1 MLRSSW
7 SRATIRGME
16 PATGN
21 APITLAGLRD
31 RRRELLRLAERHG
44 ASNVRVFGS
53 VLRGDAAAGSD
64 VDFLVSLDEGRSL
77 LDLGGLQMD
86 LRDALGCEVDVV
98 TDTGLR
104 ERIRDDVLAAAAPL

>member
-1 MLRSSW
+1 MDSVGSKKPVTLVDLR
-7 SRATIRGME
+7 A
-16 PATGN
+16 
-21 APITLAGLRD
+21 
-31 RRRELLRLAERHG
+31 RRQEIFRIAERHG

-53 VLRGDAAAGSD
+53 VLRGDAAVGSD
-64 VDFLVSLDEGRSL
+64 VDFLVSLDERRTL

-104 ERIRDDVLAAAAPL
+104 ERIRAGVLAAAAPL

>member
-1 MLRSSW
+1 M
-7 SRATIRGME
+7 
-16 PATGN
+16 
-21 APITLAGLRD
+21 TLADLQD
-31 RRRELLRLAERHG
+31 RRQELLGIAARHG

-53 VLRGDAAAGSD
+53 ILRGDAAAESD
-64 VDFLVSLDEGRSL
+64 VDFLVSLDERRSL

-104 ERIRDDVLAAAAPL
+104 ERIRADVLDAAAPL

>member
-1 MLRSSW
+1 
-7 SRATIRGME
+7 ME
-16 PATGN
+16 PVANTV
-21 APITLAGLRD
+21 PVTLADLRD
-31 RRRELLRLAERHG
+31 RRQELLRIAERHG

-53 VLRGDAAAGSD
+53 VLRGDASAGSD
-64 VDFLVSLDEGRSL
+64 VDFLVSLDERRSL

-86 LRDALGCEVDVV
+86 LRDAFGCEVDVV